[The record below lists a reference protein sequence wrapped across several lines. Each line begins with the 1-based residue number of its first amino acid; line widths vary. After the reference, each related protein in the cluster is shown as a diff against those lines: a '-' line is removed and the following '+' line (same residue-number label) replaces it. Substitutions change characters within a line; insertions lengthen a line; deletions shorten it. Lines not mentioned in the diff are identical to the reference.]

1 MKYSINHPWK
11 FEKLSLSIFIGALQV
26 MVLLVI
32 EIVTF
37 IVLMES
43 NSSQEIVVNFLT
55 LVIIASLDDFF
66 YKAYQRILPA
76 NVIS

>member
-11 FEKLSLSIFIGALQV
+11 FEKLSMAVLIGVLQV

-43 NSSQEIVVNFLT
+43 NSS
-55 LVIIASLDDFF
+55 
-66 YKAYQRILPA
+66 
-76 NVIS
+76 

>member
-1 MKYSINHPWK
+1 
-11 FEKLSLSIFIGALQV
+11 

>member
-11 FEKLSLSIFIGALQV
+11 FEKLSLAILIGAFKV
-26 MVLLVI
+26 IELLVI

-43 NSSQEIVVNFLT
+43 NSSQEIIVNFLT

-66 YKAYQRILPA
+66 Y
-76 NVIS
+76 